1 MKFIDILNIAQ
12 NDDELQHLRTLISA
26 RGAKMDEEIDQN
38 FMEVLE
44 EEGYR
49 VEEVI

>member
-1 MKFIDILNIAQ
+1 MMSFSAF
-12 NDDELQHLRTLISA
+12 ISA

-49 VEEVI
+49 VEEVTKHARRNK